1 MFMEFLYKRQTATWQ
16 QVHFQARQ
24 RSRCGRRQWPAPPL
38 AAAQL
43 TLLVPEME
51 DIGSDYSDSS
61 GDEEQHQLDEA
72 LFSACVMGDLP
83 GARAAVRAG
92 AGYDR
97 DTSVTELIGHRAL
110 HVAADAGQLELV
122 RFLLAEG
129 AARDPQNEEGHT
141 PLHLASVSQSH

>member
-1 MFMEFLYKRQTATWQ
+1 MFMEFLYKSQTATW

-24 RSRCGRRQWPAPPL
+24 QRRQWPARAPPL

-110 HVAADAGQLELV
+110 HVAADAGHRV
-122 RFLLAEG
+122 GYSPGRGGGVG
-129 AARDPQNEEGHT
+129 AREA
-141 PLHLASVSQSH
+141 ASE

>member
-1 MFMEFLYKRQTATWQ
+1 MFMEFLYKSQTATW

-24 RSRCGRRQWPAPPL
+24 QRRQWPARAPPL

-129 AARDPQNEEGHT
+129 AACDPQNEEGHT
-141 PLHLASVSQSH
+141 PLHLASVSH

>member
-1 MFMEFLYKRQTATWQ
+1 MFMEFLYKSQTATW

-24 RSRCGRRQWPAPPL
+24 QRRRQWPARAPPL

-129 AARDPQNEEGHT
+129 AACDPQNEEGHT
-141 PLHLASVSQSH
+141 PLHLASVSH